1 MRPFNMGLSTQNI
14 HNRKDHTEFG
24 KIPPLIEKILKKIQQ
39 LKNAKIYKEMYGLLD
54 GFSVHPYIC

>member
-24 KIPPLIEKILKKIQQ
+24 KIPPLIEKNTEDNTATQKRENLQRNVWITGRI
-39 LKNAKIYKEMYGLLD
+39 
-54 GFSVHPYIC
+54 FRPYIS

>member
-1 MRPFNMGLSTQNI
+1 MRPFYMGLSTKNL

-39 LKNAKIYKEMYGLLD
+39 LKNAKIYKEMYGLPD
-54 GFSVHPYIC
+54 GFSVHPYIS